1 MSRLQFV
8 RPTQAEVQNQPIADE
23 PDHGA
28 NGTATLGSP
37 ETVESFERRFA
48 DAETRFADV
57 QTKLDRRAEE
67 LATQLAEAIRREQEA
82 CERAERAEENLEAE
96 RMRRER
102 EQKLRTQTSRRVEE
116 LTAALEA
123 AGRDLGEAW
132 KGGPD
137 DSPLSETRPGAPPPA
152 DWYPDPQNE
161 TVLRYWDGEAWT
173 DWTDDR
179 WPQANNE
186 PAESSSRMEAEQ
198 EQRG

>member
-1 MSRLQFV
+1 MRGGRIFKRRGASQAPPDAEFEAGFAARGAGGDGTADAAGQMSRLQFV

-102 EQKLRTQTSRRVEE
+102 EQKNFAPRRAGGSR
-116 LTAALEA
+116 
-123 AGRDLGEAW
+123 
-132 KGGPD
+132 
-137 DSPLSETRPGAPPPA
+137 
-152 DWYPDPQNE
+152 
-161 TVLRYWDGEAWT
+161 
-173 DWTDDR
+173 
-179 WPQANNE
+179 
-186 PAESSSRMEAEQ
+186 SSRLH
-198 EQRG
+198 